1 MISSSSKQS
10 PAVLSF
16 PAETTNF
23 VDLVDT
29 KDGVESVSSGG
40 CEEKDLKATLSA
52 DLLLIS
58 ATATLRPLSESC
70 SSSSPVPPLLSPEV
84 KEEGYDGKVA
94 RRVRRRRSSDERDGI
109 ILTEVNEEGVN
120 YYICPLFPSLSTLI
134 VLLMFHVALYA
145 TKSG

>member
-16 PAETTNF
+16 PAENTNF

-58 ATATLRPLSESC
+58 GTATLRPLSESC

-84 KEEGYDGKVA
+84 KEEGYDGKVV

-109 ILTEVNEEGVN
+109 ILTEVNEGVN
-120 YYICPLFPSLSTLI
+120 YYFCPLFPSLSTLI

-145 TKSG
+145 TESG